1 MSGIAVEVSSRGVAT
16 ITLDRPE
23 RSNAFDQA
31 MLNALAQQFAE
42 RTADAATRI
51 VVLRG
56 AGKHFCL
63 GSQVARL
70 VTEVSMKRFLER
82 VPEYHLS
89 KRKLAW
95 NSSSNFRSPIALPF
109 ATA

>member
-1 MSGIAVEVSSRGVAT
+1 MSGIAVEVSSRGIAT

-42 RTADAATRI
+42 RTADAATRV

-56 AGKHFCL
+56 AGKHFCGGADL
-63 GSQVARL
+63 VAAGIAPGPAVGRALSSALAARL
-70 VTEVSMKRFLER
+70 DGRARGREAE
-82 VPEYHLS
+82 
-89 KRKLAW
+89 LAW
-95 NSSSNFRSPIALPF
+95 ALQEARSSG
-109 ATA
+109 